1 MFRHI
6 ITILI
11 PLVPNFT
18 KPVWRLLL
26 YRVVLPLHHWWKT
39 RMVSRDKIHQYFMEP
54 SRPQDLPQEYLK
66 EAYTERSQLL
76 VRIMERYTTR
86 NAKILEIGCN
96 VGRNLNFLYLAGFK
110 NLTGIEISEKAV
122 ELLRQSYPGMAQNT
136 KIYTAPV
143 EDIIRQFRN
152 CEFDVVFAM
161 AVLEHI
167 HKKSEWVYSE
177 IVRITKDLLIT
188 LEDEDVRAFH
198 KKPRNY
204 GHIFEHLGMKQI
216 KEIGMNEKFEGLW
229 CGMTTRIFQS
239 AKPFLRSASGS
250 RVK

>member
-1 MFRHI
+1 
-6 ITILI
+6 
-11 PLVPNFT
+11 
-18 KPVWRLLL
+18 
-26 YRVVLPLHHWWKT
+26 
-39 RMVSRDKIHQYFMEP
+39 MVSRDKIHQYFIEP

-76 VRIMERYTTR
+76 VRLMERYATR

-122 ELLRQSYPGMAQNT
+122 ELLRQSYPEMAQNT
-136 KIYTAPV
+136 KVYTAPV
-143 EDIIRQFRN
+143 EEIIRCFRD

-167 HKKSEWVYSE
+167 HQKSEWVYSE

-188 LEDEDVRAFH
+188 LEDEEVRDWH

-204 GHIFEHLGMKQI
+204 GHIFERLGMKQV
-216 KEIGMNEKFEGLW
+216 KEIGVDEKFEGLW
-229 CGMTTRIFQS
+229 CGMTTRIFHP